1 MGRQESCQCR
11 PRSELSKAPWIELDR
26 SAQMAARRLA
36 LPTRP
41 PAFSSCEGE
50 PPLMRLD
57 HMTAS
62 LVGLMRVRR
71 HSTAML

>member
-1 MGRQESCQCR
+1 MTS
-11 PRSELSKAPWIELDR
+11 PHL
-26 SAQMAARRLA
+26 AQMAGVPVGA
-36 LPTRP
+36 PGT
-41 PAFSSCEGE
+41 PACLQFMRGK

-71 HSTAML
+71 HSHHHA